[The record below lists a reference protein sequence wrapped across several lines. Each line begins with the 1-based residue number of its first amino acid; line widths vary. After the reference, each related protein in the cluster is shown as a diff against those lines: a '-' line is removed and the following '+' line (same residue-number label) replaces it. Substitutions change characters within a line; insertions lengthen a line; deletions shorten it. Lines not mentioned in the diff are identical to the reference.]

1 MTHQEILNKVNKVS
15 TSVLTEV
22 KESKRGVNARLVMA
36 SDEIDIY
43 IGINTYK
50 FYVKC
55 NGTQYNIN

>member
-1 MTHQEILNKVNKVS
+1 MTHQEILSKVNEVS

-43 IGINTYK
+43 IGVNNYK

-55 NGTQYNIN
+55 NGTQYKLN